1 MKRICSSFLFLAA
14 VVIQA
19 SCFAQDPPRKK
30 INTIVIDPGHGGL
43 DPGAPGT
50 FSTEADV
57 ALAVSLKLGKAIEK
71 EFPEIKQVFTR
82 TTDVLPGNKPNKD
95 AALKYRA
102 DLANSSGGD
111 LFIAVHC
118 NSAGKKAGGWYGQRV
133 SHYVAATKKVK
144 VKKKWVT
151 KTYQKPVYETYW
163 IENQVK
169 GTETYI
175 WAVNKNDA
183 KVNSMSHITEYY
195 GEIDSTSTIELPDPS
210 DPAEKARMLIY
221 TLNYFR
227 KSMNLATLIEKQFVD
242 SGRVS
247 RGVKQR
253 NDKGIW
259 VLQATGM
266 PSILIEIGFIS
277 NKEEEEYMNSEAG
290 QNAIVTNIVNALRT
304 YIHNLEGRG
313 KEQDAGE
320 KKAF

>member
-1 MKRICSSFLFLAA
+1 MKKFFSTGIIAIALLFS
-14 VVIQA
+14 QH
-19 SCFAQDPPRKK
+19 SPAQEGGKK
-30 INTIVIDPGHGGL
+30 PVRTIVIDPGHGGI

-57 ALAVSLKLGKAIEK
+57 SLAVSLKLGKAIEK
-71 EFPEIKQVFTR
+71 EFPDIKLVFTR
-82 TTDVLPGNKPNKD
+82 TTDVLPGNMPNKD

-102 DLANSSGGD
+102 NLANSSGGD
-111 LFIAVHC
+111 LFIAIHC
-118 NSAGKKAGGWYGQRV
+118 NSAGRKAGGWYARQVVGKETRYRKNKKGKRV
-133 SHYVAATKKVK
+133 AYKVNVYKNVYVENKVR
-144 VKKKWVT
+144 
-151 KTYQKPVYETYW
+151 
-163 IENQVK
+163 

-183 KVNSMSHITEYY
+183 KVNSMSHNNEYY

-227 KSMNLATLIEKQFVD
+227 KSMNLATLVEKQFTD

-266 PSILIEIGFIS
+266 PSILVEIGFIT
-277 NKEEEEYMNSEAG
+277 NVQEEQYINSEAG
-290 QNAIVTNIVNALRT
+290 QNTIVANLINALRV
-304 YIHNLEGRG
+304 YLGRQAQPART
-313 KEQDAGE
+313 ENE
-320 KKAF
+320 